1 MITPSAYPNIFIS
14 GQIIFSQAI
23 LAFGFEDEPVWKK
36 AADDYE
42 VEVRRV
48 LDKLRGWGT
57 GRAVLKAISATP
69 RTMLI
74 EPLLETPGGQTNAY
88 ATPGDKKAARRDG
101 SDTTV
106 SFTPAHWV
114 ASAATKSITGLSYW
128 SGPGTEPDELLLHEM
143 THGLR
148 HMAGLRMRRNV
159 PLQKEYDTF
168 EEWFAILVA
177 NIYRSERGRSDLRAD
192 HGGFSTLASL
202 GINNQEDFVGY
213 RLNRQHLK
221 KFQKQQPAFF
231 ADLRSVKA
239 AFNPT
244 KLLID

>member
-1 MITPSAYPNIFIS
+1 MITLSAYPNILIS

-23 LAFGFEDEPVWKK
+23 LAFGFDEEAVWKK

-42 VEVRRV
+42 IEVRRV

-57 GRAVLKAISATP
+57 GRAVLKAINATP

-74 EPLLETPGGQTNAY
+74 EPLLETPGGKTNAY
-88 ATPGDKKAARRDG
+88 ATPNDLKEARGKG

-106 SFTPAHWV
+106 SFTPAHWR
-114 ASAATKSITGLSYW
+114 ASGTAKSITGLIFW
-128 SGPGTEPDELLLHEM
+128 SGPGTLPDELLLHEM

-159 PLQKEYDTF
+159 PLQQGYDTF

-177 NIYRSERGRSDLRAD
+177 NIYRSERGRTDLRAD
-192 HGGFSTLASL
+192 HHGFETLASL
-202 GINNQEDFVGY
+202 GINSQEDFVGY

-221 KFQKQQPAFF
+221 KFQRQQPAFF
-231 ADLRSVKA
+231 AGLQSVEA
-239 AFNPT
+239 PFNPT
-244 KLLID
+244 TLIN